1 MSNSQNISNEQ
12 RNEDEPEE
20 LIEENISFEDKG
32 NINEKN
38 NKNNNQ
44 KENEISITDNNNN
57 EQNNSKS
64 NIKNDEIIT
73 INIKPDN
80 YKDDTDKKE
89 LINELIEKEKLL
101 EQLITANNELK
112 SKIDFSNKKFEEIVS
127 KLKTQEKDKLSL
139 ESQIK
144 KIDNEI
150 KEYKAEND
158 KYIKQ
163 IEILKNKKELR
174 DIMENDSNIKILLQ
188 TEQDKNKE
196 LKNKLSN
203 IKNINLAQRK
213 YINQLEKQNQIKIK
227 INELKSEIENEK
239 NLIKLYQERYMK
251 IEHFNIK
258 ISNEIQRIK
267 SVMKKYVEKPLEEN
281 KKVFTEDELNDT
293 IVVISNLRNIINEK
307 RNDMNNL
314 CKENDDKIY
323 KILSQ
328 NKIVESEINENI
340 RMNKLLICKRNELK
354 RFIKSKLFYKK

>member
-1 MSNSQNISNEQ
+1 MSNSQIISNEQ
-12 RNEDEPEE
+12 RKEDEPEE

-44 KENEISITDNNNN
+44 KENEISISDNNN

-73 INIKPDN
+73 INIKPDI

-150 KEYKAEND
+150 KEYKTEND

-203 IKNINLAQRK
+203 IKNINLAQ
-213 YINQLEKQNQIKIK
+213 
-227 INELKSEIENEK
+227 
-239 NLIKLYQERYMK
+239 
-251 IEHFNIK
+251 
-258 ISNEIQRIK
+258 
-267 SVMKKYVEKPLEEN
+267 KK
-281 KKVFTEDELNDT
+281 
-293 IVVISNLRNIINEK
+293 
-307 RNDMNNL
+307 
-314 CKENDDKIY
+314 
-323 KILSQ
+323 
-328 NKIVESEINENI
+328 
-340 RMNKLLICKRNELK
+340 
-354 RFIKSKLFYKK
+354 